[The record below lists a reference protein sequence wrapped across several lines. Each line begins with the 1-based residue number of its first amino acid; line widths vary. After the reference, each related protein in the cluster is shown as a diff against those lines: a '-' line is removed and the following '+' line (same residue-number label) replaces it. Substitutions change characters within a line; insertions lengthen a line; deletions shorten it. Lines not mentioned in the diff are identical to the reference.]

1 MLNTYIEVRFA
12 DGTKCTCEPKDVP
25 DMTEG
30 AEGFTVRE
38 VQMTPAEFE
47 AMPEFQG

>member
-1 MLNTYIEVRFA
+1 MQKTYTEIRFA
-12 DGTKCTCEPKDVP
+12 DGTTCTCEPKDVP

-30 AEGFTVRE
+30 AEGFTTTP
-38 VQMTPAEFE
+38 VQMTEAEFE